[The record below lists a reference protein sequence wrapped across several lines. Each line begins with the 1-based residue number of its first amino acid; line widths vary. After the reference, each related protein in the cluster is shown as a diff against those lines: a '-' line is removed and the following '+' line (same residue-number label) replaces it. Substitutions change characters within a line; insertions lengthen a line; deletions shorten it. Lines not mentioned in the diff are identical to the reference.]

1 MSGIP
6 FSKSVVSVALVSTG
20 FALGACAQAQSPSQ
34 PQSQDAMSSSTGTAS
49 IAGGALA
56 AKDRRFI
63 EKAARSGMAEVEM
76 GKLAQDKAA
85 SNQVKA
91 FARKMAEDQS
101 RANDELKQLAAA
113 KGVALPTD
121 IAAKDRREINKL
133 SKLSGAEFDREYM
146 KSMVSDHQKDL
157 SEFKSESKSSRDN
170 DVKSFAAKTLPTLQ
184 QHLDLAQSTKASAKD

>member
-1 MSGIP
+1 
-6 FSKSVVSVALVSTG
+6 
-20 FALGACAQAQSPSQ
+20 
-34 PQSQDAMSSSTGTAS
+34 MSSSTGSAS
-49 IAGGALA
+49 IADDALA

-63 EKAARSGMAEVEM
+63 EKAARGGMAEVEM

-85 SNQVKA
+85 SDRVKA

-113 KGVALPTD
+113 KGVTLPTD

-133 SKLSGAEFDREYM
+133 SKLSGADFDREYM

-184 QHLDLAQSTKASAKD
+184 QHLDLARSTEAATRNATAR

>member
-91 FARKMAEDQS
+91 FARKMAEDHS
-101 RANDELKQLAAA
+101 KANDELKQLAAA
-113 KGVALPTD
+113 KGVTLPTD

-146 KSMVSDHQKDL
+146 TSMVSDHQKDV
-157 SEFKSESKSSRDN
+157 SEFKSGSKSALDN
-170 DVKSFAAKTLPTLQ
+170 DVKSFAAKMLPTLQ

>member
-1 MSGIP
+1 MSRIP
-6 FSKSVVSVALVSTG
+6 FSKSVVSIALVSTG

-34 PQSQDAMSSSTGTAS
+34 PQSQDAMSFSTGTAS

-91 FARKMAEDQS
+91 FARKMAEDHS
-101 RANDELKQLAAA
+101 KANDELKQLAAA
-113 KGVALPTD
+113 KGVTLPTD
-121 IAAKDRREINKL
+121 IPAKDRREINKL
-133 SKLSGAEFDREYM
+133 SKLSGADFDREYM
-146 KSMVSDHQKDL
+146 KSMVSDHQKDV

-170 DVKSFAAKTLPTLQ
+170 DVKNFAAKTLPTLQ
-184 QHLDLAQSTKASAKD
+184 QHLGLAESTKASAKN